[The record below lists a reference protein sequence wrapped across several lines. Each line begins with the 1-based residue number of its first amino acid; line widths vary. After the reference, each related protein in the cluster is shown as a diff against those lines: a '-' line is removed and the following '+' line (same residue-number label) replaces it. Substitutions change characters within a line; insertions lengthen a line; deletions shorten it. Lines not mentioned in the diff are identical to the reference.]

1 MVGTLRRG
9 FQALLVVD
17 MVLATQECRF
27 AKHSPIL
34 HVYFVCFRHISMRQQ
49 DRDRERG
56 GVREDVRLP
65 CRTGCRAWGQ
75 PGFGPLT
82 GVSRQVV
89 QLSLEWEGSG
99 VAWAPRRPRL
109 QPTKAGA
116 SDAAERMDGRWARV
130 PNRKTGGQRV
140 ILGQCSPHRV
150 GPGEAAGGAG
160 ERTRSQQCLGSEPAW
175 AWGLPRP
182 SSFHVPHNRPGSGET
197 RCRGKESDFIR
208 QARRPRRW

>member
-49 DRDRERG
+49 DRDREQG

-65 CRTGCRAWGQ
+65 CRTGCREWGQ

-89 QLSLEWEGSG
+89 QLSLEWEGLEWPGPHDGPDCS
-99 VAWAPRRPRL
+99 RPRPGPAML
-109 QPTKAGA
+109 Q
-116 SDAAERMDGRWARV
+116 
-130 PNRKTGGQRV
+130 
-140 ILGQCSPHRV
+140 
-150 GPGEAAGGAG
+150 
-160 ERTRSQQCLGSEPAW
+160 
-175 AWGLPRP
+175 
-182 SSFHVPHNRPGSGET
+182 
-197 RCRGKESDFIR
+197 KE
-208 QARRPRRW
+208 